1 MLDNSE
7 MYKIQYSAGQGK
19 IEVVSILQKN
29 GENWGLVKDSR
40 IEDILVSKFLKE
52 DHYNLNNK
60 NIGYGQI
67 VVTDRLAY
75 ITGTFEIPKK

>member
-29 GENWGLVKDSR
+29 GESWGLVKDSR
-40 IEDILVSKFLKE
+40 IEDMLVSKFLKK
-52 DHYNLNNK
+52 DHHNVNNK
-60 NIGYGQI
+60 EVGYGQI
-67 VVTDRLAY
+67 VVTDRLTY